1 MIKYL
6 DKFSLKNKFVFIA
19 GGAGLIGAEACR
31 ACASVGA
38 KILILDSD
46 VSKARV
52 LVKEILDAGGK
63 AYFEKFNMADLKEL
77 DSRMEELTVKYGV
90 PNVWVNAT
98 YPRSKDWV
106 RPLEKITVNYV
117 RENVD
122 IHFNSYLL
130 SSRKIAMLMKKHRV
144 AGSIINFGS
153 IYGVRA
159 NDLRVYEGTKLS
171 GEIVYCGIKAGI
183 INLTKYLAEYFGEYG
198 IRANTICPGGLGDP
212 RQDKKFVKQYEARV
226 PLKRMGNPQDV
237 AGAVVYLA
245 SEASS
250 YVTGTTF
257 MVDGGWTAV

>member
-153 IYGVRA
+153 IYGVQA
-159 NDLRVYEGTKLS
+159 SDFTVYEGTDLTMPMA
-171 GEIVYCGIKAGI
+171 YAAIKAGI
-183 INLTKYLAEYFGEYG
+183 VNSSRYLASYFGKDG
-198 IRANTICPGGLGDP
+198 IRFNTICPGGVKDNQP
-212 RQDKKFVKQYEARV
+212 SAFVKKYEHKV
-226 PLKRMGNPQDV
+226 PLKRM
-237 AGAVVYLA
+237 AVKEEIPMSVVFLA
-245 SEASS
+245 SKASS
-250 YVTGTTF
+250 YITGETL
-257 MVDGGWTAV
+257 MVDGGWTVV